1 MNFKPLFCDF
11 TLVLTLSSPKLTF
24 RSVIGIMFSYHKITE
39 ICMKNAFYPM
49 VFRQKYIR
57 RWGLMR
63 NMTEESLSEHSYD
76 VSVLTHA
83 LCTIGNSIF
92 GKSYDTGKAVCYALF
107 HDVQEV
113 YTGDMPTPAKYYN
126 EEMRANYAKI
136 EENAT
141 NQLLSKLPDELRPIY
156 DDLLH
161 SDSSQYQA
169 IVKAAD
175 KLSAYIK
182 CIEELKCNNNEF
194 KSAAASTLAAL
205 KANSLP
211 ELQYF
216 IDNFLEAFEADLDE
230 LQK

>member
-1 MNFKPLFCDF
+1 M
-11 TLVLTLSSPKLTF
+11 
-24 RSVIGIMFSYHKITE
+24 I
-39 ICMKNAFYPM
+39 
-49 VFRQKYIR
+49 FRQKYIH

-63 NMTEESLSEHSYD
+63 NMTAETLSEHSYD
-76 VSVLTHA
+76 VAVLTHA
-83 LCTIGNSIF
+83 LCSIGNTLF
-92 GKSYDTGKAVCYALF
+92 YKKYDTGKAVCYALF

-126 EEMRANYAKI
+126 DQMRANYAKI

-141 NQLLSKLPDELRPIY
+141 KQLLSKLPEELIEIY

-161 SDSSQYQA
+161 GDDSEYHS

-194 KSAAASTLAAL
+194 KSAADTTYNAL
-205 KANSLP
+205 KSNPLP

-216 IDNFLEAFEADLDE
+216 MEHFLPAFEADLDE

>member
-1 MNFKPLFCDF
+1 MCDF
-11 TLVLTLSSPKLTF
+11 IFVLTLFAPKLTF
-24 RSVIGIMFSYHKITE
+24 RMLVGIMFKENKSTE
-39 ICMKNAFYPM
+39 NFMKNAFYPM

-63 NMTEESLSEHSYD
+63 NMTEETLSEHSYD
-76 VSVLTHA
+76 VAVLTHA
-83 LCTIGNSIF
+83 LCTIGNGIF

-141 NQLLSKLPDELRPIY
+141 KQLLTKLPEQLVPAY

-161 SDSSQYQA
+161 ADGSEYKV

-182 CIEELKCNNNEF
+182 CIEERKAGNSDFL
-194 KSAAASTLAAL
+194 SAERQTREAL
-205 KANSLP
+205 EGYHLP
-211 ELQYF
+211 EVDYFLLYF
-216 IDNFLEAFEADLDE
+216 IPAFELTLDE
-230 LQK
+230 LGTIES

>member
-1 MNFKPLFCDF
+1 
-11 TLVLTLSSPKLTF
+11 
-24 RSVIGIMFSYHKITE
+24 
-39 ICMKNAFYPM
+39 MKNAFYPM

-63 NMTEESLSEHSYD
+63 NMTEETLSEHSYD
-76 VSVLTHA
+76 VAVLTHA
-83 LCTIGNSIF
+83 LCSIGNNIF
-92 GKSYDTGKAVCYALF
+92 GKSYDTGRAVCYALF

-126 EEMRANYAKI
+126 EEMRQNYAKI

-141 NQLLSKLPDELRPIY
+141 KQLLSKLQDELFDDY
-156 DDLLH
+156 NDLLH
-161 SDSSQYQA
+161 PENSEYHA

-194 KSAAASTLAAL
+194 KSAAETTFNSL
-205 KANSLP
+205 KANPLP

-216 IDNFLEAFEADLDE
+216 IEHFLSAFEADLDE

>member
-1 MNFKPLFCDF
+1 ME
-11 TLVLTLSSPKLTF
+11 
-24 RSVIGIMFSYHKITE
+24 IT
-39 ICMKNAFYPM
+39 MKNAFYPM

-63 NMTEESLSEHSYD
+63 NMTEETLSEHSYD
-76 VSVLTHA
+76 VAVLVHA
-83 LCTIGNSIF
+83 LCTIGNSVF
-92 GKSYDTGKAVCYALF
+92 DKSYDTGKAVCYALF

-126 EEMRANYAKI
+126 EEMRTNYAKI

-141 NQLLSKLPDELRPIY
+141 KQLLSKLPEELVPAY

-161 SDSSQYQA
+161 VDVSEYKA

-194 KSAAASTLAAL
+194 KSAAASTLASL
-205 KANSLP
+205 KSNPLP

-216 IDNFLEAFEADLDE
+216 MEHFLPAFEADLDE

>member
-1 MNFKPLFCDF
+1 
-11 TLVLTLSSPKLTF
+11 
-24 RSVIGIMFSYHKITE
+24 
-39 ICMKNAFYPM
+39 MKNAFYPM
-49 VFRQKYIR
+49 VFRQKYIH

-63 NMTEESLSEHSYD
+63 NMTEETLSEHSYD
-76 VSVLTHA
+76 VAVLTHA
-83 LCTIGNSIF
+83 LCTIANRIF

-126 EEMRANYAKI
+126 EEMRKNYAKI
-136 EENAT
+136 EDNAT
-141 NQLLSKLPDELRPIY
+141 EQLLSKLPEELFDDY
-156 DDLLH
+156 NDLLH
-161 SDSSQYQA
+161 PEDSEYHA

-205 KANSLP
+205 KANPLP
-211 ELQYF
+211 ELAYF
-216 IDNFLEAFEADLDE
+216 MKHFLPAFEADLDE

>member
-1 MNFKPLFCDF
+1 
-11 TLVLTLSSPKLTF
+11 
-24 RSVIGIMFSYHKITE
+24 
-39 ICMKNAFYPM
+39 MKNAFYPM
-49 VFRQKYIR
+49 VFRQKYIH

-63 NMTEESLSEHSYD
+63 NMTDETLSEHSYD
-76 VSVLTHA
+76 VAVLVHA
-83 LCTIGNSIF
+83 LCSIGNNIF
-92 GKSYDTGKAVCYALF
+92 GKNHDTGKAVCYALF

-126 EEMRANYAKI
+126 DEMRMNYAKI

-141 NQLLSKLPDELRPIY
+141 KQLLSKLPENLLPVY

-161 SDSSQYQA
+161 PENSEYHA

-194 KSAAASTLAAL
+194 KSAAETTFASL
-205 KANSLP
+205 KANPLP

-216 IDNFLEAFEADLDE
+216 IEHFLSAFEADLDE